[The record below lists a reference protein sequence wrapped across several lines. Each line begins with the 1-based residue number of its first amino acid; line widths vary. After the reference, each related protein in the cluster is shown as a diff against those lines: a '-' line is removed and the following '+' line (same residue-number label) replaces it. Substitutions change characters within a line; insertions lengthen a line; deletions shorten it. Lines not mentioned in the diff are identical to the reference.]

1 MNYAFAMTGN
11 TGKLWT
17 MPLPWLTTQL
27 RPGWCLC
34 HAWQL
39 TLVSTRDVALD
50 SSFTVSITTGEWCED
65 VTLTDNTGE
74 RCENIT
80 LTNTTGDWCE
90 YVTLTDNTCKQWWN
104 PKWQHGWALWRCHSD
119 CQRVRVMEISP
130 CLTTRL
136 KHRNV
141 TLADK
146 TGKKCEDVT
155 RLTTRLKY
163 GDVTFSNTGE
173 LWKCHLHWQHGWNM
187 AISPWLTTWVNNG
200 DVTLTDNVDE

>member
-74 RCENIT
+74 RCEDIT

-119 CQRVRVMEISP
+119 CQRVWVMEISP
-130 CLTTRL
+130 WLTTRL

-141 TLADK
+141 TLADR
-146 TGKKCEDVT
+146 TVEIW
-155 RLTTRLKY
+155 R
-163 GDVTFSNTGE
+163 
-173 LWKCHLHWQHGWNM
+173 CHHQ
-187 AISPWLTTWVNNG
+187 
-200 DVTLTDNVDE
+200 